1 MLILADDL
9 TGAADAGAA
18 CVARDRSVVVGL
30 GHGIDGSGVDI
41 VAIDAGTRAMDA
53 DGAAAAVGRL
63 VAAAPADL
71 LLFKKID
78 STLRGHL
85 AVELAAALAVR
96 RRMAA
101 GATTILLAPAFPATG
116 RTVVGG
122 RPFVAGVPL
131 EQTEVWRNEH
141 GEKPARLVDM
151 LATAGLAAA
160 IVDLKAV
167 RGPSLHTVLTEK
179 RQQADVLICDAE
191 TDADLAS
198 IAAASIEFGK
208 SLIFA
213 GSAGLVGHVAAS
225 LVPRRSLSTGSPTT
239 PPGPLLFVIGS
250 MSSQALEQAATLEAD
265 GDIQRLAIPVTT
277 LIDARRSSRWRAW
290 SKRLDETLAAGRDAM
305 VLPEADNR
313 YDPGRAGPLRDGLAA
328 LAAASAHR
336 IGGLSAT
343 GGDTARAVLDRL
355 GVTGLDLLRELA
367 PGVALS
373 IARGPRPLGVVTK
386 AGAFGGPSTM
396 LDCRRA
402 LRDLQGPSVH
412 FEAGPRP

>member
-18 CVARDRSVVVGL
+18 CVARGRSVVVGL
-30 GHGIDGSGVDI
+30 GHGIDGSGADI

-53 DGAAAAVGRL
+53 DGAASAVGRL

-85 AVELAAALAVR
+85 AVELAAALTVR
-96 RRMAA
+96 RRIAA

-141 GEKPARLVDM
+141 GEKPACLVDM

-160 IVDLKAV
+160 VVDLKAV
-167 RGPSLHTVLTEK
+167 RGPSLRQVLMETREH
-179 RQQADVLICDAE
+179 ADVLICDAE
-191 TDADLAS
+191 IDADLAL
-198 IAAASIEFGK
+198 IAAASIELSA
-208 SLIFA
+208 SLVFA
-213 GSAGLVGHVAAS
+213 GSGGLVGHLAAS
-225 LVPRRSLSTGSPTT
+225 LGLRNSLSTDPPAAT
-239 PPGPLLFVIGS
+239 PGPLLFVIGS
-250 MSSQALEQAATLEAD
+250 MSSQAREQAIALEAA
-265 GDIQRLAIPVTT
+265 GDIQRLSIPLTT
-277 LIDARRSSRWRAW
+277 LIAARRSPRWQVW
-290 SKRLDETLAAGRDAM
+290 SKRLDEALAVGRDAM
-305 VLPEADNR
+305 VLPEADSG
-313 YDPGRAGPLRDGLAA
+313 YDPRHAGPLRDGLAA

-336 IGGLSAT
+336 IGGLFST
-343 GGDTARAVLDRL
+343 GGDTARAVLDGL

-373 IARGPRPLGVVTK
+373 VARGPRPFGVVTK
-386 AGAFGGPSTM
+386 AGAFGRPSTM

-402 LRDLQGPSVH
+402 LRDLQEPSVH
-412 FEAGPRP
+412 LEAGPRP